1 MYDYCSERFSAQRRL
16 AKKIAPF
23 MEVNE
28 ILEAIR
34 EELRE
39 VLPDAMEACVLLL
52 DPDAR
57 QYTRPMQCAL
67 YDRPVNCLM
76 CKRSRPAVQRAIRE
90 HKSIVVTGSGPIL
103 RHDSSVVE
111 VGPEAAVPVLLGDD
125 VIAVLSV
132 VARPGSNFMR
142 RDFLLLKDFAE
153 TLSNVIVNARKH
165 WEATKEKLRISR
177 MLANLAPFVPFSVR
191 NMLEKDPD
199 SISGEKRTMDVT
211 VLFLDL
217 EGYTALSHSHSESE
231 VSAYVERLFSSFV
244 DPIQRSRG
252 DINETAG
259 DGLMIIFKEDDA
271 KTNAINGVKAAL
283 EIQERSLELEPARE
297 LGLQPVGVKIGIN
310 SGKALL
316 GMTRFK
322 GSLETRMTYTASG
335 PVTIVAARLAA
346 LAKGGEILIGEETMR
361 LIEGNWPV
369 YDKGEARLKGIEMP
383 VRVFSLTR
391 PAT

>member
-1 MYDYCSERFSAQRRL
+1 MYDYCSERFGAQRRL

-34 EELRE
+34 EELRAL
-39 VLPDAMEACVLLL
+39 LPEAMEACVLLL

-57 QYTRPMQCAL
+57 QYTRPLQCAL

-76 CKRSRPAVQRAIRE
+76 CKRNRPAVQRAVRE
-90 HKSIVVTGSGPIL
+90 RKSIVVTRSGPVL
-103 RHDSSVVE
+103 RHDSSVVK

-132 VARPGSNFMR
+132 VVRPGSNFMR
-142 RDFLLLKDFAE
+142 KDFLLLKDFAE
-153 TLSNVIVNARKH
+153 TLANVIVKARKH
-165 WEATKEKLRISR
+165 WEVTKEKLRISR
-177 MLANLAPFVPFSVR
+177 MLANLTPFVPFSVR

-199 SISGEKRTMDVT
+199 SISGEKKPMDVT

-217 EGYTALSHSHSESE
+217 EGYTALSHSHSESK

-271 KTNAINGVKAAL
+271 KTNAVNGVKAAL
-283 EIQERSLELEPARE
+283 EIQERALEPEPAKE
-297 LGLQPVGVKIGIN
+297 LGLEPVGVKMGIN

-346 LAKGGEILIGEETMR
+346 LAKGGEILMGEETMR
-361 LIEGNWPV
+361 LLEGKWPV
-369 YDKGEARLKGIEMP
+369 YDKGEVRLKGIDNP
-383 VRVFSLTR
+383 VRIFSLSR
-391 PAT
+391 PLN